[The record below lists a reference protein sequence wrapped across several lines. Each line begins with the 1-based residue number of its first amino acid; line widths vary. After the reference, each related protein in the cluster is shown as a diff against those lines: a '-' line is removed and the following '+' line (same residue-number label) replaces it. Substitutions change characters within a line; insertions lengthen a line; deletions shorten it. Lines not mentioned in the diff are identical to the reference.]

1 MKLIAVTLSFHT
13 ASVDDL
19 ERVSVMPS
27 RASECLLTL
36 GRTDGIS
43 ETVLLATCNRTEVY
57 AWGDERS
64 APSQLTARFEEF
76 LHLPTG
82 WLTSKARVLVGDDAV
97 RHLFL
102 VTVGLESMVP
112 GEWQIQGQVREAY
125 RSASE
130 HATIGPNLDRVFR
143 AALSTGR
150 RARAES
156 GLDDVRASLP
166 DVGVRAL
173 GDAIGG
179 LTGRSALVIGAGK
192 MARAAVESLLA
203 EGAEVRVTA
212 RRPSA
217 ARTLAATLDR
227 CAVAQ
232 ETIEEALPTVDAVV
246 YATAAPHVLLMRSA
260 AQLAMA
266 RRSGRTLGVLDLGLP
281 RNVDPEVG
289 AIPGIAL
296 FHLERLFN
304 EGFTAATSWTEE
316 LARLRS
322 ETLGGAEKMLSSAHA
337 RGATDFV
344 VSLQALADDVAAAET
359 ERVLRKAPDLDERTR
374 SLVSAAVT
382 RAVRKVLHAPTT
394 RGKEAAARGDA
405 AGLATARWLFGLDGD
420 DPTDTSSDES
430 AMPVSVELGGHTE

>member
-1 MKLIAVTLSFHT
+1 MKLIAITLSFHT

-36 GRTDGIS
+36 GRTDSIS
-43 ETVLLATCNRTEVY
+43 EAVLLATCNRTEIY
-57 AWGDERS
+57 AWGDAES
-64 APSQLTARFEEF
+64 APSQLTRRFEEF
-76 LHLPTG
+76 LHLPSG
-82 WLTSKARVLVGDDAV
+82 WVESKARVLVGDDAV

-150 RARAES
+150 RARSES
-156 GLDDVRASLP
+156 GLDEVRASLP

-173 GDAIGG
+173 GDAVGG
-179 LTGRSALVIGAGK
+179 LSGRSALVVGAGK

-217 ARTLAATLDR
+217 ARTLAATLDH

-232 ETIEEALPTVDAVV
+232 ETIEDALPTVDAVV

-260 AQLAMA
+260 AEFAMT
-266 RRSGRTLGVLDLGLP
+266 RRGGRTLGVLDLGLP

-289 AIPGIAL
+289 AISGIEL

-316 LARLRS
+316 LERLRG

-337 RGATDFV
+337 RGATEFV
-344 VSLQALADDVAAAET
+344 VTLQALADDVAATET
-359 ERVLRKAPDLDERTR
+359 ERVFRKAPDLDERAR
-374 SLVSAAVT
+374 ALVSAAVN

-394 RGKEAAARGDA
+394 RAKEAAARGDA
-405 AGLATARWLFGLDGD
+405 AGMATARWLFALDD
-420 DPTDTSSDES
+420 ADSTANAREAQTQ
-430 AMPVSVELGGHTE
+430 PVSADLGGHSE